1 MNASAAASPA
11 ADIIEGE
18 FRVVASRVNEPRPSP
33 NTRRAVA
40 RILCWNAIFVGAV
53 ILIPHLFA

>member
-1 MNASAAASPA
+1 VTAAAAHPA
-11 ADIIEGE
+11 DIIIEGE
-18 FRVVASRVNEPRPSP
+18 FRVVAERTIARRPSP

-53 ILIPHLFA
+53 IVIPHLFS

>member
-1 MNASAAASPA
+1 MTAAANPA
-11 ADIIEGE
+11 DIIIEGE
-18 FRVVASRVNEPRPSP
+18 FRVVAERTLTAKSSP

-53 ILIPHLFA
+53 LVIPHLIG

>member
-1 MNASAAASPA
+1 MNASAAAP

-18 FRVVASRVNEPRPSP
+18 FRVVASRVIERRASP

-53 ILIPHLFA
+53 LVIPHLFA

>member
-1 MNASAAASPA
+1 MTAAAHPA
-11 ADIIEGE
+11 DIIIEGE
-18 FRVVASRVNEPRPSP
+18 FRVVAERALSHRASP

-53 ILIPHLFA
+53 LVIPHLIG